1 MRRLAQTDE
10 PEIRDGTVSISD
22 FLQSRIHKAFTT
34 VADDLC
40 SMGFLSTETRIDVS
54 GAIGDVLEL
63 FREKMAELGIDEME
77 LDNRFARDLIM
88 KYASAAD
95 MVGDTLDTITV
106 VIVDGERVRNELD
119 IYFTAGGHHWQYDF
133 IPENE
138 IWIDDL
144 MPEPLDMIASLVHEL
159 IERALMKHLNYY
171 NDPAHE
177 LASVGAE
184 ALRTDWAEHET
195 PDGSNGFHHNKVE
208 DDDWDMTDEQ
218 VKRAAFVGNE
228 VVPALRDAA
237 ENAANNGE
245 WVHDKTSALEALRL
259 FGSDESVIRYVAE
272 TEAEHV
278 QGWLDVYVRSAQ
290 QLPGTYAPL
299 AEEEIEG
306 TGKIGAED
314 EENEVDEKESG
325 KSYDPLRSIVEAKT
339 KTRPKTGIWYYYNYE
354 FHTKFGDPAKLPSHA
369 EWMDSEGV
377 KVVGVDFDRI
387 PRGSVYFFGA
397 YTAEG
402 RLGGQRPRPIF
413 IQRYVRPDRRGV
425 RLAGSANHRGELSR
439 GVWAV
444 GDDDGGGNTIGC
456 PIHGGRSLRPAVG
469 DASAGAEQIF
479 IGGHAGRYPPEP
491 TGRPRE
497 LCFAK
502 RVRPIVLRIGRRAV
516 AKAGGLIWT
525 RRRRAGI
532 G

>member
-402 RLGGQRPRPIF
+402 RPMVDLVANAPGQYLSNDMYDRIAEAFDLQGAQITEENYQEAYGRSAMTMEAA
-413 IQRYVRPDRRGV
+413 IQLVAQSTEADPYGPPSGTRAPGPNRFLSEDTPDVILQNQQADPANYVSQNGYDQ
-425 RLAGSANHRGELSR
+425 SFFES
-439 GVWAV
+439 
-444 GDDDGGGNTIGC
+444 DDG
-456 PIHGGRSLRPAVG
+456 PLLRP
-469 DASAGAEQIF
+469 GA
-479 IGGHAGRYPPEP
+479 
-491 TGRPRE
+491 
-497 LCFAK
+497 
-502 RVRPIVLRIGRRAV
+502 
-516 AKAGGLIWT
+516 
-525 RRRRAGI
+525 
-532 G
+532 